1 MQFSMAKEEG
11 PGSPAG
17 SSPNPRGTAN
27 NVRTAFRA
35 RAPLDQQFGNGE
47 PPGILVIDG
56 NEMSRRFTKA
66 TLKND
71 AYRIRE
77 CRTPSEAMEVLQNE
91 NVDVIVLDLM
101 LPEMSGP
108 EFCHWLKSNR
118 KTQFIPTLML
128 TSIKGIENEITGLS
142 SGAEE
147 YLIKPVLPTVLRA
160 RIRVMLRLK
169 ALIDSLEEAET
180 ILFSVAIAVERRDK
194 NTGLHCERLASYSV
208 MMGEALGLSPLE
220 LTALYRGGF
229 LHDIGKISV
238 PDEILFKK
246 GKLTASEWDVM
257 RKHTLQG
264 EDICRPMKS
273 LATVLPIIRNHHEK
287 WDGTG
292 YPDGLKAEE
301 IPLLARILQVVDI
314 YDALTTA
321 RPYKRA
327 LSPEEALDIMRQE
340 VEKGWRDPVLTKLFI
355 DRLEQGPEKDICAM
369 EASLNNMQ
377 VGLSDTASE

>member
-1 MQFSMAKEEG
+1 MAQDAE
-11 PGSPAG
+11 PSLPANE
-17 SSPNPRGTAN
+17 SPNPPNPATDNRVPFTE
-27 NVRTAFRA
+27 RA
-35 RAPLDQQFGNGE
+35 SLQQQFGNGE
-47 PPGILVIDG
+47 ASSILVLDG

-71 AYRIRE
+71 SYRIRE
-77 CRTPSEAMEVLQNE
+77 CRTASEAMEVLQTE

-108 EFCHWLKSNR
+108 QFCHWLKSNR

-128 TSIKGIENEITGLS
+128 TSIKGIENEITGLA

-180 ILFSVAIAVERRDK
+180 ILFSVALAVERRDK

-208 MMGEALGLSPLE
+208 MMGEAMGLSPLE

-246 GKLTASEWDVM
+246 GQLTPGEWEVM

-264 EDICRPMKS
+264 EEICRPMKS
-273 LATVLPIIRNHHEK
+273 LAPVLPIIRNHHEK

-301 IPLLARILQVVDI
+301 IPLLARILQTVDI

-327 LSPEEALDIMRQE
+327 LTPEEALLIMQQE
-340 VEKGWRDPVLTKLFI
+340 VEKGWRDPVLTKLFVE
-355 DRLEQGPEKDICAM
+355 RLEKGPEKDIRNM

-377 VGLSDTASE
+377 AGLSSDTSE